1 MRLKAKRLTAKL
13 TASKMFCSLAAPE
26 NFESVRPR
34 FGLNMSIPLITRIS
48 NQFGV
53 KSVALVLCLLLL
65 LAPASAQSS
74 NEPQREQLL
83 NGLRVLLWEKP
94 GSSEVLLKLR
104 INSGAAFDLSG
115 KSGEMALLGDLLFP
129 DPNTFQYFTEMD
141 GKLEVVV
148 NYDSTTITMMGKVAE
163 FEEIVDTLRAALLST
178 QLTPEVVAR
187 IRDSRIKTVKDA
199 TIAPAMVADRAMAA
213 RLFGDFP
220 YGRVIGGTPED
231 LARVDRADLMLAR
244 ERFLNSNNA
253 MLAIVG
259 GVTRTRALRTLRQL
273 LGPWRKSENI
283 VPTTF
288 RQPKAPD
295 ARTLIVNVP
304 GPAAEVRLATRGV
317 SRTDPDYFGSKIL
330 AKIAEQRW
338 QGLTPELVKQPVFV
352 RSESYALP
360 GSFMM
365 GATVN
370 TQSAADALANARKVM
385 DSLMTTPA
393 TADELDRA
401 KTEAIG
407 EISGPLSKPENFPD
421 PWLDQDTYHL
431 PRLQDHAALLRSVT
445 AQDVQRIAT
454 RLFKDAAVASVI
466 AGEPPALKGALQGRF
481 QFEVMGEIAIP
492 APSPKPPATPG
503 TKVSPG

>member
-1 MRLKAKRLTAKL
+1 LLPVDDVSRKARRREEVILL
-13 TASKMFCSLAAPE
+13 PI
-26 NFESVRPR
+26 SVRILSLR
-34 FGLNMSIPLITRIS
+34 LCAFAG
-48 NQFGV
+48 GV
-53 KSVALVLCLLLL
+53 LLLCLLLV
-65 LAPASAQSS
+65 ASAAAQPS

-115 KSGEMALLGDLLFP
+115 KSGQMALLGDLLFP
-129 DPNTFQYFTEMD
+129 DPNTFQYFTEELD

-163 FEEIVDTLRAALLST
+163 FEEMVDTLRNALLST

-187 IRDSRIKTVKDA
+187 MRDARIKTLKDA
-199 TIAPAMVADRAMAA
+199 AIAPALVADRAIVV

-220 YGRVIGGTPED
+220 YGRLIGGTPED

-253 MLAIVG
+253 TLAIAG
-259 GVTRTRALRTLRQL
+259 GVTRARTLKTLRQL

-288 RQPKAPD
+288 RQPKPPD
-295 ARTLIVNVP
+295 TRTLIVNVP
-304 GPAAEVRLATRGV
+304 GSAAEVRLAIRGV
-317 SRTDPDYFGSKIL
+317 SRTDPDYFTAKVL

-338 QGLTPELVKQPVFV
+338 QGLTPELVKQPVFA

-360 GSFMM
+360 GVFVM
-365 GATVN
+365 GASIN
-370 TQSAADALANARKVM
+370 TQSAPDVLANARKVM

-393 TADELDRA
+393 TDAELDRA

-407 EISGPLSKPENFPD
+407 EASGPLSKPESFPD
-421 PWLDQDTYHL
+421 PWLDLDTYHL
-431 PRLQDHAALLRSVT
+431 SALQDQIALLKAVNG
-445 AQDVQRIAT
+445 QDVQRLAKRI
-454 RLFKDAAVASVI
+454 FKDATLASVI
-466 AGEPPALKGALQGRF
+466 AGEPTPLKAALQGRF
-481 QFEVMGEIAIP
+481 QYEVMGEIATP
-492 APSPKPPATPG
+492 APAPKPPATPG
-503 TKVSPG
+503 TKNSPR